1 MAPETRE
8 ELLAAHHEFPGVFR
22 IKVIG
27 SSDNNFAERVVAAA
41 VSELA
46 GPDEVAYSVR
56 STSGGRHQALSLD
69 LNVRDPEQ
77 VLAIYGKL
85 RLVAGLTLLL

>member
-8 ELLAAHHEFPGVFR
+8 ELLAAHHEFPGVYR

-27 SSDNNFAERVVAAA
+27 SSDNEFAERVIAAA
-41 VSELA
+41 VSQLSA
-46 GPDEVAYSVR
+46 PDEVAHSIR
-56 STSGGRHQALSLD
+56 NTSGGRHLAITLD
-69 LNVRDPEQ
+69 LNVVSAEQ

-85 RLVAGLTLLL
+85 RQVEGLTLLL